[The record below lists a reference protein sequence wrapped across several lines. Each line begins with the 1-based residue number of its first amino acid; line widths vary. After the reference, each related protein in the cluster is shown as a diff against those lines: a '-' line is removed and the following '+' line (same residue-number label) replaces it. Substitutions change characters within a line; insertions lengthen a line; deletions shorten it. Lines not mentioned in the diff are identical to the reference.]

1 MRQFANRSLGLI
13 FTLFLISILV
23 SGCFQSAGASLDAT
37 QVPAVTQPPPQP
49 TTDPNQPPTVDPNQ
63 PPTTDP
69 NQPPTTDPNQP
80 PTTDP
85 NTQPTLDPG
94 VQPTTD
100 PGQTQPNIEQT
111 NAAQMAAQQ
120 TAIAQANIDQTNI
133 AQATTIALQV
143 SVDQTSTALAAPQI
157 QPTAIPL
164 PTETPVVVAQDVT
177 PGQGGPFQ
185 GGPQATQTSVQQT
198 LFAQATQILA
208 GVTQTAAANETL
220 TATSQG
226 TYVPPEPTI
235 PGGPTAPA
243 LATPTPGGPLG
254 AVTGTPQGTPGE
266 PGSGA
271 AGPIT
276 GDCVYT
282 VVAGDRLYRIGLRF
296 NTTDREIAR
305 VNGIVN
311 ANLIVA
317 GQQLRIPNCN
327 VIPTAVV
334 SATPTLGTGGAATPI
349 PAGSRIHTVAQGET
363 LFRIATQ
370 YNVTVAAIAQANGLT
385 NTSLI
390 FVGQQLVIP

>member
-1 MRQFANRSLGLI
+1 M
-13 FTLFLISILV
+13 ISILV
-23 SGCFQSAGASLDAT
+23 TGCFQSAGASLDAT
-37 QVPAVTQPPPQP
+37 QVPAVTQPPPIP
-49 TTDPNQPPTVDPNQ
+49 TTDPNQPPTVDPNQPPTVDPNQ

-69 NQPPTTDPNQP
+69 NQLPTTDPNQL

-120 TAIAQANIDQTNI
+120 TAIAQANIDQTNTA

-143 SVDQTSTALAAPQI
+143 SVDQTSTALAAPVV
-157 QPTAIPL
+157 QPTQPPL
-164 PTETPVVVAQDVT
+164 PTETPIAVAQDVT

-185 GGPQATQTSVQQT
+185 GGPQATQTSVQLT

-208 GVTQTAAANETL
+208 GVTQTAAANETM
-220 TATSQG
+220 TATAQG

-235 PGGPTAPA
+235 PGAPTDPA
-243 LATPTPGGPLG
+243 IATPTPGGPLG
-254 AVTGTPQGTPGE
+254 SVTGTPQGTPGE

-311 ANLIVA
+311 PNLIVA
-317 GQQLRIPNCN
+317 EQQLRIPNCN
-327 VIPTAVV
+327 VVPTAVAPT
-334 SATPTLGTGGAATPI
+334 ATPTFGSGGAATPI
-349 PAGSRIHTVAQGET
+349 PAGSRVHTVAQGET

-370 YNVTVAAIAQANGLT
+370 YNVTIAAIAQANGLT